1 MTRFIATAATALLFA
16 AGSMSAQTPPPKVE
30 KVEKKVEK
38 AEKAEKVEKVEKM
51 DHGQMDQDKHH
62 AMSPWKELDEFH
74 MLVMDTWHP
83 AKEKNDMKPTR
94 EKANDLVKSARK
106 LAASPAPA
114 GCDSPKLKEA
124 AAGMPTYAQNVSDLV
139 AKKADD
145 AALKA
150 ALKTMHDKFEVI
162 EGGCTKPK
170 DKKH

>member
-1 MTRFIATAATALLFA
+1 MGVGVGG
-16 AGSMSAQTPPPKVE
+16 GSPTPTSSAK
-30 KVEKKVEK
+30 
-38 AEKAEKVEKVEKM
+38 
-51 DHGQMDQDKHH
+51 
-62 AMSPWKELDEFH
+62 
-74 MLVMDTWHP
+74 
-83 AKEKNDMKPTR
+83 
-94 EKANDLVKSARK
+94 K
-106 LAASPAPA
+106 LAASTAPA